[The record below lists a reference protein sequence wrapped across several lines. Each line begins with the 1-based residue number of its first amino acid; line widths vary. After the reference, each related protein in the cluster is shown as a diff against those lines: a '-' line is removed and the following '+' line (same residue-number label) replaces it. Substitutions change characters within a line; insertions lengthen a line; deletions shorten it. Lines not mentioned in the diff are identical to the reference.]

1 MGYQVLARKWRPQ
14 TFEEIIAQPHIV
26 RTLKNALR
34 MGKIHHAFLF
44 AGPCGTGKTTTA
56 RILAKALNCVNGPTP
71 DPCGKCIPC
80 KDIAAGSYLDVIEID
95 AASNTGVDD
104 MRDLRDSS
112 RYVATGGRYKVY
124 IIDEVHRLSGSA
136 FDALLK
142 TLEEPPAHVVFI
154 FATTEVHKV
163 PATILSRCLKFDFR
177 LIPFPPLA
185 EALHRIAEVE
195 KIDIEPEA
203 IEIIAH
209 KAAGSLR
216 DGQSLLDQVSA
227 YATGRVTKDIANEAL
242 GLVDVSLLFALL
254 ADIAAGDAA
263 GAIEKVSR
271 VAEEGRDFSEFG
283 VQLAEHLR
291 NLLLASTL
299 GPDTDLLDVPADR
312 REQYAAQAKTFAVG
326 DLYRLVDY
334 VRDFLSRL
342 RWSTQPLMDAQMLA
356 IRAAKM
362 DRTVDFESILGKLDS
377 LLAHGGT
384 VAARNAGPD
393 LFSTPAP
400 PAAPGARPGPTPSA
414 GAHKAEATGRNGQA
428 NAMTK
433 APANGMNAALPVPE
447 SLPTAAH
454 GGGLVSNEL
463 RERIL
468 ARIRSHSAVVAGFL
482 ATAHIVRGEG
492 GAVEITVY
500 QGNGYI
506 QKQLAQKSVAN
517 MIQAE
522 VAAEMGQGL
531 HVRLHVHSDPPPER
545 GAASPAAEP
554 PVDAKKLMETDE
566 KLRLIVEKFGA
577 EILPDTR

>member
-1 MGYQVLARKWRPQ
+1 MAYQVLARKWRPQ

-26 RTLKNALR
+26 RTLKNALA

-44 AGPCGTGKTTTA
+44 AGPRGTGKTTTA
-56 RILAKALNCVNGPTP
+56 RILAKALNCVKGPTP
-71 DPCGKCIPC
+71 DPCGKCLPC
-80 KDIAAGSYLDVIEID
+80 KDIATGSYLDVIEID

-104 MRDLRDSS
+104 IRDLRESS

-154 FATTEVHKV
+154 FATTEAHKV

-177 LIPFPPLA
+177 LIPFTPLA
-185 EALHRIAEVE
+185 EALRRIADVE

-203 IEIIAH
+203 IDIIAH

-227 YATGRVTKDIANEAL
+227 YATGAVTADIANEAL
-242 GLVDVSLLFALL
+242 GLVDVSLLFGFLEDVAV
-254 ADIAAGDAA
+254 GNVA

-283 VQLAEHLR
+283 LQVAEHLR
-291 NLLLASTL
+291 NLLLTTTL
-299 GPDTDLLDVPADR
+299 GPATDLLDVPADR
-312 REQYAAQAKTFAVG
+312 REKYAEQAKKFAVG
-326 DLYRLVDY
+326 DVYRLVDY

-356 IRAAKM
+356 VRAAKM
-362 DRTVDFESILGKLDS
+362 DRTIEFESILGKLDS
-377 LLAHGGT
+377 LLQQG
-384 VAARNAGPD
+384 NASAGRASAD
-393 LFSTPAP
+393 LFPQ
-400 PAAPGARPGPTPSA
+400 PAAAGTTATPKAASTGVPAKPGRVPPRESAQTRSAQRTPTDEPGASVPPPEKASTDPA
-414 GAHKAEATGRNGQA
+414 GAPAT
-428 NAMTK
+428 
-433 APANGMNAALPVPE
+433 
-447 SLPTAAH
+447 S
-454 GGGLVSNEL
+454 EL

-468 ARIRSHSAVVAGFL
+468 SRIRRHSAVVAGFL
-482 ATAHIVRGEG
+482 ANAQIVRGEG
-492 GAVEITVY
+492 GAVEVTVY

-506 QKQLAQKSVAN
+506 QKQLAQKSIAN

-531 HVRLHVHSDPPPER
+531 HVRLHVHSGPPSAQVSKSQPGET
-545 GAASPAAEP
+545 PADTKE
-554 PVDAKKLMETDE
+554 LLQTDE
-566 KLRLIVEKFGA
+566 KLRMIVEKFDA